1 MIIFTPTVDFFNY
14 NLPVVEES
22 LSSRENV
29 LGYRD
34 GSVVKTS
41 SRGQVLSAPTWK
53 LTTVYI
59 SSPRGPKFLFWP
71 LPHTGTLMV
80 KDIHAEKALIHNRI
94 KINVFF

>member
-34 GSVVKTS
+34 GSVIKTS
-41 SRGQVLSAPTWK
+41 SRGQVFSAPTWK
-53 LTTVYI
+53 LTIVYI
-59 SSPRGPKFLFWP
+59 SSSRGPKFLFWP
-71 LPHTGTLMV
+71 LPHTGILMV
-80 KDIHAEKALIHNRI
+80 KDIHTEKTLIHTEL
-94 KINVFF
+94 K